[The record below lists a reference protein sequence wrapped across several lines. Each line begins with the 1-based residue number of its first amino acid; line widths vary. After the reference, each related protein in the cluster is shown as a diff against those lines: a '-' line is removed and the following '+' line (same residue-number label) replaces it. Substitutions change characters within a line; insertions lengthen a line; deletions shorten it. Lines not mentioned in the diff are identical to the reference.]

1 MLPGFNVLSSP
12 NLTFTARIG
21 NNTGNATAV
30 INSNCEK
37 YGKIVI
43 SEIHFDTHYNEKIE
57 SKYHYFGE
65 YIELYNSS
73 NVPVDLN
80 GWVIRD
86 NHTRFKFS
94 NNGYNTNLIIQPGG
108 YKIITYNGFYAY
120 GANNIHDSNPAPAGG
135 AASTIGGR
143 EKFVELFPELAPR
156 IANQDFDPT
165 DIILQNTMVL
175 YNDTDIVSLYAPNGK
190 VIDEIA
196 YENRGD
202 STLTLAFPNALSI
215 TPKLD
220 NEDGGV
226 FNGPLGLVYKRDAFG
241 TIEYESD
248 GITPQ
253 LIQKDEFKQAI
264 YRSTIDSYYSNGAPI
279 TIAVAT
285 ASPGIMPQMTIP
297 LRDLDPFLLYT
308 PDNNANSTESIV
320 YDIKD
325 GSIIGQS
332 KTYFDDLG
340 KPKVSLSK
348 DFQNNKV
355 WGSEVMYDNFGR
367 KSKESFPTTTC
378 MDFDNINFLSNPNMK
393 SLFLDKYYS
402 NNNTQE
408 VYQATAEQ
416 PYSEVNYD
424 TLNPGNVINVVG
436 GNKIDDGSGTP
447 QWKTGFSYTV
457 PAAQEMYY
465 AFGSNYFNDNRDVN
479 YHLNTLQDKTFPVY
493 DNLGMTHYWTKVVTS
508 QADMIAASL
517 LPSTTMPSGGE
528 LFDVRVNSP
537 LEIGKIYKVTRYG
550 VPCLV
555 QVIKQPATFRD
566 VTTAVGTP
574 LDVLAGNWATFSD
587 INYYYSLDYVQQ
599 TTTVLNNTNNIIAGL
614 KAFKSIGIDA
624 NGVENVSFSDS
635 DGKSLAAARSGGT
648 LKYPV
653 TSLIGN
659 QGFVDIHLPKGC
671 DGTLVFLGGAALYNV
686 YNLRTG
692 TLLTSAEKANMAAG
706 VYRVELINNTNPL
719 ALTYI
724 DKTTGAINLVSPTS
738 KGVTYK
744 VNYYDYTINIYNKTG
759 QLLKNVQPNGYQANA
774 TIVATPS
781 HMTAVGFASSYLYN
795 DQGQVKQ
802 ATSADEG
809 TSKFLYRQDGQI
821 RYSQS
826 ALQADTKVSYTDY
839 DSYGRPI
846 ESGVITSTTGIW
858 ALASANPD
866 GALISGTR
874 SEQTFTVYDYIAN
887 NTTSV
892 AIPTALTLS
901 SVLTAEGISPA
912 NYNQNNLSGNV
923 AITFSK
929 TGTTINAITWYSYD
943 LYGRSEWMVQ
953 YNEGLGAKTIHY
965 QYDYKGNVK
974 KVLFQKDKT
983 AELFVHQYTY
993 NLNNVLTKVE
1003 TSKDNSTFITHADY
1017 DYYVSGELKRVNIA
1031 QGAQGLDYVYTLG
1044 GQLKSINHPS
1054 LEQAKD
1060 PGHDANDVFGLTL
1073 DYFNGDYQ
1081 RANTNIAS
1089 SPTIAGTN
1097 QDFNGNIKAARWAN
1111 KTDIS
1116 TGAGQQAYVYNY
1128 NRNGWM
1134 TDATFGATNN
1144 TGAITTATKFKEGAL
1159 TYDANGNIKTL
1170 QRSNQ
1175 AGTVTDNLVYNYT
1188 NSGTNQLKNVTE
1200 NAAVTT
1206 DPTDIENQAANNY
1219 SYDVLGQMTRNVKE
1233 NINYFY
1239 NTQGLVTEVQKAGH
1253 AVIKMFYNER
1263 GQRVKKESYNTSTF
1277 ALTSTD
1283 YYALDISGNAMA
1295 IYNKPAGSVIAQNE
1309 LPIYGL
1315 SRLGVYMKSS
1325 NPANDYMNYQITDHL
1340 GNVRAIIKKVVNNP
1354 VVAIYSY
1361 ADYYPFGEKLPT
1373 RDNITGNYRYA
1384 YQGQELDGETGMEAF
1399 QLRLWDG
1406 RLGRWLSPDPMGQY
1420 ASPYLGMGNNPVN
1433 GIDPNGGEWYP
1444 TYKTITGL
1452 TKGLAKGAKGLFH
1465 SLYYLGDTAEG
1476 LGNFGLMTIG
1486 SSGIFGGMSAP
1497 NSSYMNTLIFDAKF
1511 GTQTNQTY
1519 TALGNSIENYGNRL
1533 ISDDEEESASAIG
1546 EGLFAIFGTKG
1557 LGALSKVGYV
1567 RYVPIVAEAGVSGEI
1582 LALQGVVEGGGNFV
1596 YRSLTSANAESL
1608 AAGNGIFAKAPGGSW
1623 TLEQHLIKGS
1633 SVNSFLNDPWLATS
1647 SDINI
1652 ANSFSSG
1659 NGLIRVDLSKISS
1672 EAIQRGYM
1680 NLGRSSAGYH
1690 YSVWQQEVS
1699 IFGHIPHEAIQK
1711 IK

>member
-1 MLPGFNVLSSP
+1 MLPGFNVSSTP
-12 NLTFTARIG
+12 NLTFVARIG

-30 INSNCEK
+30 INTGCEK

-43 SEIHFDTHYNEKIE
+43 SEIHFDTHYSEQIDT
-57 SKYHYFGE
+57 KYHHFGE

-73 NVPVDLN
+73 NVAVDLN
-80 GWVIRD
+80 DWVIKD

-94 NNGYNTNLIIQPGG
+94 NNQYNQNLIIQPGG

-120 GANNIHDSNPAPAGG
+120 GQLTQAGAPSA
-135 AASTIGGR
+135 IGGR
-143 EKFVELFPELAPR
+143 EKFVELFPELAPL
-156 IANQDFDPT
+156 IANQDFDPLS

-190 VIDEIA
+190 IIDEIA
-196 YENRGD
+196 YENRD
-202 STLTLAFPNALSI
+202 DPTITLAFPNALRIS
-215 TPKLD
+215 PKLD
-220 NEDGGV
+220 NGDGHV
-226 FNGPLGLVYKRDAFG
+226 FNGPIGSV
-241 TIEYESD
+241 
-248 GITPQ
+248 PQ
-253 LIQKDEFKQAI
+253 LDSNGIIVIDPNTGLPFMVQKDEYKQAI
-264 YRSTIDSYYSNGAPI
+264 YRSTIDSYYTNGAPI

-285 ASPGIMPQMTIP
+285 ASPASMLPQITIP
-297 LRDLDPFLLYT
+297 LRDLDPFLFYT
-308 PDNNANSTESIV
+308 PDNSANSTESIV

-355 WGSEVMYDNFGR
+355 WGSEVVYDNFGR
-367 KSKESFPTTTC
+367 KSKESFPTTSC
-378 MDFDNINFLSNPNMK
+378 MDFDNINFLSDSGMK
-393 SLFLDKYYS
+393 SRFLDKYYS

-408 VYQATAEQ
+408 GYQATAEQ

-479 YHLNTLQDKTFPVY
+479 YHLSTLEDKTFPTY

-537 LEIGKIYKVTRYG
+537 LEIGKIYKVTRFG

-555 QVIKQPATFRD
+555 QVLKQPATFRD

-599 TTTVLNNTNNIIAGL
+599 TTTVLNNSNNIIAGL

-648 LKYPV
+648 IQYPV

-692 TLLTSAEKANMAAG
+692 ALLTDPEKANMAAG

-719 ALTYI
+719 SLTYI
-724 DKTTGAINLVSPTS
+724 DKTTGTINLVSPTS

-781 HMTAVGFASSYLYN
+781 HMTAAGFASSYLYN

-802 ATSADEG
+802 VTSADEG

-826 ALQADTKVSYTDY
+826 ALQAGIDVITLLADTKVSYTDY
-839 DSYGRPI
+839 DTYGRPI
-846 ESGVITSTTGIW
+846 ESGVITSTSTGIW
-858 ALASANPD
+858 AAASANPD
-866 GALISGTR
+866 GALISGPNLTR
-874 SEQTFTVYDYIAN
+874 SEQTFTVYDYAAN

-892 AIPTALTLS
+892 MIPTALTLS
-901 SVLTAEGISPA
+901 SVLTAEGISPT

-923 AITFSK
+923 AITYSK
-929 TGTTINAITWYSYD
+929 TGATINAITWYSYD
-943 LYGRSEWMVQ
+943 LYGRSEWIVQ

-974 KVLFQKDKT
+974 KVLFQKDKAT
-983 AELFVHQYTY
+983 ELFVHQYTY

-1073 DYFNGDYQ
+1073 DYYNGDYQ

-1170 QRSNQ
+1170 QRSNE

-1188 NSGTNQLKNVTE
+1188 NPGTNPGTNQLKYVTE
-1200 NAAVTT
+1200 NAAVTA
-1206 DPTDIENQAANNY
+1206 DLTDIENQAANNY

-1233 NINYFY
+1233 DINYFY

-1253 AVIKMFYNER
+1253 AVVKMFYNER

-1354 VVAIYSY
+1354 IVAIYSY

-1406 RLGRWLSPDPMGQY
+1406 RLGRWLSPDPAGQY
-1420 ASPYLGMGNNPVN
+1420 ASPYLGMGNNPVSR
-1433 GIDPNGGEWYP
+1433 IDPDGGSDYPERDGYSSGETWNDADGSWEWNGSSWIGQNGTTSNWLSQIYVTNKQPEMLSQWNPDFFQRWGMSENILAQGSYDFVNSIGIGAQFFMFRSVGDNSIRNVDGSSA
-1444 TYKTITGL
+1444 TSRDTGDAMPN
-1452 TKGLAKGAKGLFH
+1452 LA
-1465 SLYYLGDTAEG
+1465 SLAVGG
-1476 LGNFGLMTIG
+1476 MTSFIKSVATEAIIG
-1486 SSGIFGGMSAP
+1486 SKLQYVFGKATGNAHNIERSTGMLRQLESIGIFDNVAGRTLLRSNLASVYT
-1497 NSSYMNTLIFDAKF
+1497 SS
-1511 GTQTNQTY
+1511 
-1519 TALGNSIENYGNRL
+1519 
-1533 ISDDEEESASAIG
+1533 
-1546 EGLFAIFGTKG
+1546 EG
-1557 LGALSKVGYV
+1557 
-1567 RYVPIVAEAGVSGEI
+1567 I
-1582 LALQGVVEGGGNFV
+1582 LANNGRILRESLLMGPNGAVKVESIWEGNKLITVKLFGGN
-1596 YRSLTSANAESL
+1596 
-1608 AAGNGIFAKAPGGSW
+1608 
-1623 TLEQHLIKGS
+1623 
-1633 SVNSFLNDPWLATS
+1633 
-1647 SDINI
+1647 
-1652 ANSFSSG
+1652 
-1659 NGLIRVDLSKISS
+1659 
-1672 EAIQRGYM
+1672 
-1680 NLGRSSAGYH
+1680 
-1690 YSVWQQEVS
+1690 
-1699 IFGHIPHEAIQK
+1699 
-1711 IK
+1711 